1 MADYDADLKQ
11 GFETLCL
18 HVGQESP
25 DPATNSRAVPIYAT
39 TSYNFNDADHAANL
53 FGLKE
58 FGNIYSRIMNPTC
71 DVFEKRIA
79 ALEGGVMAVS
89 TASGMSAQFM
99 AITMIAEAGDNFV
112 STPNLYG
119 GTYNQFKVTLP
130 RLGIEGRFIDHD
142 TPGTEVEKFEA
153 LMDDNTKAIYIETL
167 GNPRGN
173 VPDFEGIAAL
183 AKRKGVPLI
192 CDNTFGMGGYT
203 CRPIKFGANIVVESA
218 TKWIGGH
225 GVHVGG
231 VIIDGGNFPW
241 DTKKAD
247 GSAKFPAMTEP
258 NASYHG
264 LKFYDVFGPN
274 GPFKANIAFAIRARV
289 EGLRDMG
296 CALSPYGA
304 FHFLQGL
311 ETLALRGARHSENAN
326 KLAAM
331 LKVHDKVEFVSH
343 CSLEGHK
350 WKALADKYFRPGCYG
365 AVLCF
370 EIKGGKEAGRKFI
383 EACKMSSHLAN
394 VGDAKTLVI
403 HPASTTHEQLE
414 AAEQTQSGVTPGLVR
429 VSVGIES
436 FADIKADMEAG
447 LAAV

>member
-1 MADYDADLKQ
+1 
-11 GFETLCL
+11 
-18 HVGQESP
+18 
-25 DPATNSRAVPIYAT
+25 VPIYAT

-331 LKVHDKVEFVSH
+331 LKVHDKVGHVVILSFLLSVCGEKQRGGSIRPLYLPHFKDFYRIIFYSFSLYHH
-343 CSLEGHK
+343 CTSLYFELIVLFGQYSFLLTYPLYRWSLFPTAPLK
-350 WKALADKYFRPGCYG
+350 VTSGRPWPISTSAPVATELCCASRSRAARKQDASLSKPARCLATWQMWVMPR
-365 AVLCF
+365 
-370 EIKGGKEAGRKFI
+370 R
-383 EACKMSSHLAN
+383 S
-394 VGDAKTLVI
+394 
-403 HPASTTHEQLE
+403 
-414 AAEQTQSGVTPGLVR
+414 
-429 VSVGIES
+429 
-436 FADIKADMEAG
+436 
-447 LAAV
+447 